1 MIKNQTR
8 KRVTKEEAVLMT
20 NDVGDE
26 EIDEAAVVQYCIS
39 EDVFAVASIRFLV
52 HSVVKAVAGE
62 EVTSAATDRIYQ
74 RHAAAAKQTTP
85 TDKSENAKNKR

>member
-20 NDVGDE
+20 KNVGDE
-26 EIDEAAVVQYCIS
+26 GVDEAVQYCIS
-39 EDVFAVASIRFLV
+39 VEVFAVASIRFLV

-62 EVTSAATDRIYQ
+62 EVTSTATDRRCQ